1 MSRKPPAQRCGPS
14 GVTLRHERG
23 AKSKLVRTTGKRWSD
38 AAEARFLEVLAAS
51 ANVSAAAEAAGFS
64 TTAIYVRRLNQPQF
78 AARWAQ
84 AMEVGYTRLEC
95 LALAAGTSALEGVPF
110 AADHPMPD
118 VTMADVLNLL
128 KLHRVQVRGGAEQR
142 YGWRRQEPGIEEVRA
157 EVLRKVAVMEGVD
170 EKICSNL
177 QSSDCQDRQSSE

>member
-1 MSRKPPAQRCGPS
+1 MPRKPPAQRCGPS
-14 GVTLRHERG
+14 GATLRRERG

-38 AAEARFLEVLAAS
+38 AAEARFLEVLAVS

-84 AMEVGYTRLEC
+84 AMELGYTRLEC
-95 LALAAGTSALEGVPF
+95 LALAAGTSALTGVPL
-110 AADHPMPD
+110 AADHPMPA

-128 KLHRVQVRGGAEQR
+128 KLHRAQVRGGPDQR
-142 YGWRRQEPGIEEVRA
+142 YGWRTKLPSIEDVDA
-157 EVLRKVAVMEGVD
+157 EILRRVEAIERG
-170 EKICSNL
+170 
-177 QSSDCQDRQSSE
+177 RG